1 MWTLNR
7 GRDTTSLL
15 ANPHAF
21 PAFMAYILKNPVK
34 IILKWASLRA
44 SHWQTSTARW
54 LTAGQHNP
62 FRGVLGRAVMGR
74 AHRLL
79 GRHTKPRTELYA
91 CPAPPPPS
99 SHLPAVQTKRKGSR
113 VRHGEINKGKR
124 ASAPP
129 PPRVW
134 LPPSLV
140 AAACPPSRHLRR
152 PGEPY
157 RILEHLLGSALVPI
171 PFLPRFLLRRE
182 SQPKP
187 RRPPR
192 CAGAMKLK
200 PGMSALVTGGGS
212 GIGNNCLS
220 PCAVSWVRFC
230 VVLQLGSHWPDW
242 SQKAEVLSA
251 PARFES
257 MFQTL
262 YPSFFTHITRSNSS
276 YLFFKG
282 KRFALLLHERVYL

>member
-1 MWTLNR
+1 MSCRHVDLKSWLIHDMFVPKTAQKTRKTCGLASKHILLIFDWPAGLTSASTTR
-7 GRDTTSLL
+7 RLAMGRHGPFISLPGRTRDGL
-15 ANPHAF
+15 R
-21 PAFMAYILKNPVK
+21 K
-34 IILKWASLRA
+34 RA
-44 SHWQTSTARW
+44 SGPARKTQARW
-54 LTAGQHNP
+54 SAIRMSG
-62 FRGVLGRAVMGR
+62 
-74 AHRLL
+74 
-79 GRHTKPRTELYA
+79 
-91 CPAPPPPS
+91 PPPPS

-140 AAACPPSRHLRR
+140 AAACPPPSRHLRR

-187 RRPPR
+187 HRPPR

-262 YPSFFTHITRSNSS
+262 
-276 YLFFKG
+276 
-282 KRFALLLHERVYL
+282 